1 MASWRPDFAKFSWSS
16 HSASKHRA
24 WALLVNSMAFP
35 ARSHIE
41 RLGPE
46 NGGRRNDSIR
56 PMSRNISYS
65 PSTGPRFLKFSA
77 SEIADPTLR
86 LIQMTRS
93 AQPRAAEILRN
104 SAGSSSEAQDGFRL
118 SHQLKISKK
127 AASRPPNP
135 SSTLPTSP
143 NPDPRVALR
152 ASATQNNS
160 TPQRPETF
168 QPLIPKGSTA
178 PSGRARAPQP
188 CHHTPLHTLQP
199 HIIRPKPPSYVQT
212 EDLHPHQ

>member
-77 SEIADPTLR
+77 SEIADPTFATNPNDSLS
-86 LIQMTRS
+86 S
-93 AQPRAAEILRN
+93 AASSRN
-104 SAGSSSEAQDGFRL
+104 SAKRRQAALPIRLQLFQQARTPTQGSRSGPQRL
-118 SHQLKISKK
+118 RTTPHHND
-127 AASRPPNP
+127 RD
-135 SSTLPTSP
+135 LPAP
-143 NPDPRVALR
+143 APEGLHRALR
-152 ASATQNNS
+152 
-160 TPQRPETF
+160 PR
-168 QPLIPKGSTA
+168 
-178 PSGRARAPQP
+178 
-188 CHHTPLHTLQP
+188 
-199 HIIRPKPPSYVQT
+199 
-212 EDLHPHQ
+212 

>member
-93 AQPRAAEILRN
+93 AQPRAAEILR
-104 SAGSSSEAQDGFRL
+104 
-118 SHQLKISKK
+118 K

>member
-1 MASWRPDFAKFSWSS
+1 
-16 HSASKHRA
+16 
-24 WALLVNSMAFP
+24 V
-35 ARSHIE
+35 
-41 RLGPE
+41 
-46 NGGRRNDSIR
+46 
-56 PMSRNISYS
+56 SRNISYS
-65 PSTGPRFLKFSA
+65 PSTGLRFLRVFRFRNRA
-77 SEIADPTLR
+77 PRLLR
-86 LIQMTRS
+86 LIQTTRS

-168 QPLIPKGSTA
+168 QPLIPEGSTA
-178 PSGRARAPQP
+178 PSGRARAPNP
-188 CHHTPLHTLQP
+188 PSHAAF
-199 HIIRPKPPSYVQT
+199 IRSNPTSYGREPPSYAQT